1 MGSADASKFG
11 TLCNSHFKLRLRHA
25 RAMSFASLGSLSELE
40 KEVPFFWRAS
50 IRRSSSASTADRSRG
65 GSRPLARR
73 ASSRRRLDT
82 TSSER
87 RIGTA
92 CGRWDPWR
100 GLGVRGGADLSS
112 SRSNCTGPGP
122 RFRIRIFLAKA
133 KVLKKDLACFN
144 LGGPSGLCSSRA
156 PGDGLNTY

>member
-1 MGSADASKFG
+1 MGSSDASKLG
-11 TLCNSHFKLRLRHA
+11 TLWDSHFKLRLRHA

-50 IRRSSSASTADRSRG
+50 MRRSSSASTADRSRG

-100 GLGVRGGADLSS
+100 GLGVWGGADLSG
-112 SRSNCTGPGP
+112 SRSNCTGP

-144 LGGPSGLCSSRA
+144 LGGPSGLCSGRA